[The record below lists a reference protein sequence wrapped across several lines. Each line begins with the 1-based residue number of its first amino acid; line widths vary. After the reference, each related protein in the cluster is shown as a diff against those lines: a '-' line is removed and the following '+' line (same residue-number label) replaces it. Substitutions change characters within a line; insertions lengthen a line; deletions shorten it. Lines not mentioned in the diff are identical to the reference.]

1 MFKQL
6 GVPELL
12 IILVI
17 VILIFGIG
25 KLPSVAK
32 DLGKSI
38 REFKKATT
46 EPDEEEEAEDKHRRK
61 VKRSVKPPAAKAK
74 TEE

>member
-1 MFKQL
+1 MFKSL

-38 REFKKATT
+38 KEFKKATT
-46 EPDEEEEAEDKHRRK
+46 SSEEDEEEAE
-61 VKRSVKPPAAKAK
+61 VKPRRRVKKAS
-74 TEE
+74 TTTSE